1 MNNLVFLNYAII
13 LNIFNFYFVNNEII
27 FVYEHSR
34 HGVRSP
40 VFDIH
45 PKFDNI
51 TEYYDDYKTLW
62 DGDGILTL
70 KGKMQHYILGIRNR
84 YKYPNLLNYTK
95 FNPKELLIHVTY
107 ITRVQE
113 SAYNQLLGMYN
124 PIINISNYED
134 HKNEISDKNE
144 LYYPPNYKTW
154 KYNNSKIHQE
164 IIREAELS
172 IELLKELNTK
182 TFLTEGLFNLKESN
196 KKNNMNINFVQY
208 SKNRTFYVETDCS
221 NYREY
226 IHHYYKKDFFKFVK
240 DTLENKYGERLR
252 EYFGYDKNE
261 EWLKTIGD
269 IFSLFDVFMANYY
282 DGKDLEKFYESTG
295 IDKEEYFNI
304 CFNIYKWWLIHLYCD
319 EELCVMESSKMM
331 EDLIKYMD
339 NKINN
344 ITDNLKMVI
353 DLGHD
358 VTVTPM
364 QIFMHEAFNVDYTVC
379 DFGCNIYFELHKEEY
394 IDKHKYYIEY
404 YVDEQL
410 RLKINYDSFKA
421 NVISTIWSEKDK
433 DKFCR
438 GNIMR
443 LLYPKVYLFLF
454 TFLIMIFV
462 GCFVLI
468 IYKCYI
474 LYFKKYKKSIS
485 KEVENKLLDK
495 NRNRNINNSKRIKL
509 NNNDVEDVELEEMQ

>member
-1 MNNLVFLNYAII
+1 MNNLVFLDYIII

-45 PKFDNI
+45 PKFDNL
-51 TEYYDDYKTLW
+51 TQYYDEYKTLW
-62 DGDGILTL
+62 DGDGILTS

-95 FNPKELLIHVTY
+95 FNSKELLIHVTS

-134 HKNEISDKNE
+134 DKNEISVINE
-144 LYYPPNYKTW
+144 LYYPPNYKIW
-154 KYNNSKIHQE
+154 ENNNSKIYQK
-164 IIREAELS
+164 ILREAELT
-172 IELLKELNTK
+172 IELLKEK
-182 TFLTEGLFNLKESN
+182 DSKAFLTEGLFNLKEIN
-196 KKNNMNINFVQY
+196 RKNNMNINFIRF
-208 SKNRTFYVETDCS
+208 SKNRTFYVETDCA

-226 IHHYYKKDFFKFVK
+226 IHHYYKEDFFRFAKN
-240 DTLENKYGERLR
+240 TLEKEYGKKLKK
-252 EYFGYDKNE
+252 YFGYDENE

-269 IFSLFDVFMANYY
+269 IFSLTDVFMSNYY
-282 DGKDLEKFYESTG
+282 DGKNLKQFFESTG

-304 CFNIYKWWLIHLYCD
+304 CYNIYKWWLVHIYCD

-379 DFGCNIYFELHKEEY
+379 DFACNIYFELHKEQFNNK
-394 IDKHKYYIEY
+394 DKYYIEY

-410 RLKINYDSFKA
+410 RLKINYDSFRK
-421 NVISTIWSEKDK
+421 NVISTIWLEKEK

-443 LLYPKVYLFLF
+443 LLYPKVYFILF
-454 TFLIMIFV
+454 TFLIAIFI
-462 GCFVLI
+462 GSFILFAYI
-468 IYKCYI
+468 CY
-474 LYFKKYKKSIS
+474 LLHLKKNKKSVS
-485 KEVENKLLDK
+485 KEMENKLLDK
-495 NRNRNINNSKRIKL
+495 KRNKINSKRNKL
-509 NNNDVEDVELEEMQ
+509 NNKDDEDVELEEL